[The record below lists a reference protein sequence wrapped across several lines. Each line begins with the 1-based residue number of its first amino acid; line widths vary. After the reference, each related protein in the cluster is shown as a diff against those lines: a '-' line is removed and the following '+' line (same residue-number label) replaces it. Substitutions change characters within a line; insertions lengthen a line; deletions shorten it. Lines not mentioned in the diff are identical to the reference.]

1 MNGGG
6 EYAKATMVLLCR
18 AIDECDPPR
27 ESDPVQ
33 PPFRMG
39 LGRLWYAFCTITQ
52 GAGDDDEES
61 RDSDDGAVAATGAG
75 LE

>member
-6 EYAKATMVLLCR
+6 EYGKAKMVLLCS
-18 AIDECDPPR
+18 AIDECGHPH
-27 ESDPVQ
+27 ESEPVQ

-39 LGRLWYAFCTITQ
+39 LGCLWYAFCTITQ
-52 GAGDDDEES
+52 EAGDDDEES
-61 RDSDDGAVAATGAG
+61 QDSDDGAVAATGAG